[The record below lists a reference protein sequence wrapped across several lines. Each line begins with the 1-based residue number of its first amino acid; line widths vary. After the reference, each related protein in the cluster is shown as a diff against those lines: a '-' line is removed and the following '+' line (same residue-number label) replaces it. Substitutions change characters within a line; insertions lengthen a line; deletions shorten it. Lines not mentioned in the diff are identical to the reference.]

1 MRLFFKGGAI
11 APGPR
16 LLHKRQETAR
26 SRALEKGN
34 KTAKYVNMADII
46 RPLAAQRRPRPVED
60 RSDDSVMDLIELLFF
75 AYRDFVSDPDAILAR
90 SKFGRAHHRVLHF
103 VHRNPGLTV
112 ADLLDILKIT
122 KQSLARVLKELVDS
136 GYVEQRTGQA
146 DRRQRRLYATP
157 AGMALAKSLSEP
169 QAARIRSALAALE
182 PGAREAVT
190 GFLFGM
196 INASE
201 RPKAARLVHEEEP

>member
-1 MRLFFKGGAI
+1 
-11 APGPR
+11 
-16 LLHKRQETAR
+16 
-26 SRALEKGN
+26 
-34 KTAKYVNMADII
+34 MADII
-46 RPLAAQRRPRPVED
+46 RPLAAQRRPHPVED

-136 GYVEQRTGQA
+136 GYIEQRTGEA

-157 AGMALAKSLSEP
+157 AGAALAKSLSEP
-169 QAARIRSALAALE
+169 QATRIRAALSALE
-182 PGAREAVT
+182 PSTREAVA

-196 INASE
+196 INESE